1 MNTPVKSVWR
11 ESAEKMIAL
20 HGVDEARARCIKYRD
35 MNSSSTPSY
44 SFHNAILK
52 QIEQIARELRL

>member
-20 HGVDEARARCIKYRD
+20 YGVDEARARCIKHRN
-35 MNSSSTPSY
+35 MNSPSTPSY
-44 SFHNAILK
+44 SFHNATLK
-52 QIEQIARELRL
+52 QIEQIARELRS